1 MASSSTMSAR
11 PPRSR
16 RPPKC
21 FRAASSSSKSD
32 NDEPPGSLHPAP
44 ASSQATSPSRTSSP
58 VPLQQEQ
65 PQVNRDLSDREKFDL
80 RYGVATKSQQE
91 VLGMYSV
98 HNVEQPADCFIV
110 QIFK

>member
-1 MASSSTMSAR
+1 MSAH
-11 PPRSR
+11 PPHSQW
-16 RPPKC
+16 PPKR
-21 FRAASSSSKSD
+21 FHATSSSSKSD
-32 NDEPPGSLHPAP
+32 NDEPPGSLHPAL

-65 PQVNRDLSDREKFDL
+65 PQVNRDLSDREKFNL
-80 RYGVATKSQQE
+80 HYGVATKSWQE